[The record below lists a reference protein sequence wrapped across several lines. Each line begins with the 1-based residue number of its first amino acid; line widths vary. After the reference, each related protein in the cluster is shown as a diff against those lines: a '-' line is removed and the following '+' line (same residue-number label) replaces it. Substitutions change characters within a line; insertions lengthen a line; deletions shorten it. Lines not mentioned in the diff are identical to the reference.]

1 MRQRG
6 SVKRSFVCVLSGML
20 AVFGVV
26 TLLVWHAT
34 GETAV
39 LALGGALTLCAVLA
53 LVALMQRIATE
64 LQAFS
69 DDFCAAMDGLIE
81 GRQAPVVQMSEAL
94 FDRITQRL
102 VRLADVARAKEERLD
117 GERATLQSLVSD
129 IAHQVRQPMANLQM
143 LTDTLCTQTL
153 DVRDRQAFLTDM
165 RNQVNKLDF
174 LIAALVKTSRLET
187 GLITLEKR
195 PASLYD
201 TVAQALG
208 GIVGAVEQKEIA
220 VAVDCPED
228 LVLSHDRRWT
238 AEALGNILDNAVK
251 YTPRGG
257 HIDVRVSI
265 GELYVMLSVRDDGP
279 GISESEQAQ
288 VFQRFYRAPQVH
300 DVPGVG
306 IGLYLAREIVMR
318 QGGNIRLISEPGA
331 GAEFCLML
339 PLWDDGASARIR
351 KEGT

>member
-20 AVFGVV
+20 AVFGMV

-34 GETAV
+34 GENAV

-69 DDFCAAMDGLIE
+69 DDFCAALDDLIE

-143 LTDTLCTQTL
+143 LTDTLCAQPL
-153 DVRDRQAFLTDM
+153 DVRERQAFLADL
-165 RNQVNKLDF
+165 RNQVNKLNF

-187 GLITLEKR
+187 GVITLEKR

-208 GIVGAVEQKEIA
+208 GIVGTAEQKEIA
-220 VAVDCPED
+220 VTVDCPED
-228 LVLSHDRRWT
+228 LVLCHDRRWT

-257 HIDVRVSI
+257 HIDVRASA

-279 GISESEQAQ
+279 GIPESEQAQ

-318 QGGNIRLISEPGA
+318 QGGYIRLISEPGA
-331 GAEFCLML
+331 GTEFCLML
-339 PLWDDGASARIR
+339 HLWDDGASARIR

>member
-153 DVRDRQAFLTDM
+153 DAHDRQAFLTDM

-208 GIVGAVEQKEIA
+208 GIVGAAEQKEIA
-220 VAVDCPED
+220 VTVDCPED
-228 LVLSHDRRWT
+228 LVFSHDRRWT

-257 HIDVRVSI
+257 HIDVRVSV

-279 GISESEQAQ
+279 GIPESEQAQ

-318 QGGNIRLISEPGA
+318 QGGYIRLISEPGA
-331 GAEFCLML
+331 GAAFCLML

-351 KEGT
+351 EEGT

>member
-1 MRQRG
+1 MQQRG
-6 SVKRSFVCVLSGML
+6 SVKRSFVCVLGGMF
-20 AVFGVV
+20 AAFFVI
-26 TLLVWHAT
+26 TLLAWHAT
-34 GETAV
+34 GEIAV

-53 LVALMQRIATE
+53 LIALMQRIATE

-69 DDFCAAMDGLIE
+69 DDLCAAMDGLIE
-81 GRQAPVVQMSEAL
+81 GRQAPTVQMSEAL

-143 LTDTLCTQTL
+143 LTDTLCAQTL
-153 DVRDRQAFLTDM
+153 DAHDRQAFLADM
-165 RNQVNKLDF
+165 RSQVNKLDF

-195 PASLYD
+195 PAPIYD

-208 GIVGAVEQKEIA
+208 GIVGVAEQKEIA
-220 VAVDCPED
+220 VTVDCPED

-257 HIDVRVSI
+257 RIDVRVSA
-265 GELYVMLSVRDDGP
+265 GELYAVIAVRDDGP
-279 GISESEQAQ
+279 DIPESEQAQ

-318 QGGNIRLISEPGA
+318 QGGYIRLNSEPGA
-331 GAEFCLML
+331 GVEFCLML
-339 PLWDDGASARIR
+339 PLWDDGASARI
-351 KEGT
+351 KEEGT